1 MKILIIED
9 ERLIAESIKKGLEN
23 NRYIVDIAGTG
34 KEGYRLLAE
43 FEYDLVIL
51 DLMLPDVTGEDLC
64 SRLRREKNDVFIIML
79 TAKRDMENIIDGLN
93 MGADDYLTK
102 PFEFSELLA
111 RIRALLRRNLEEKI
125 NVLSD
130 AGITIY
136 LEEGKVISGDN
147 EVKLTKKEFM
157 ILEYLI
163 GNKNQL
169 ITRNQ
174 ILEHA
179 WDRNADIF
187 SNIVD
192 THIKNLRKKL
202 GRNGRVIESVY
213 GEGYRLNSAG

>member
-23 NRYIVDIAGTG
+23 NRYTVDTAGTG
-34 KEGYRLLAE
+34 REGYGLLTE

-51 DLMLPDVTGEDLC
+51 DLMLPDISGEDLC
-64 SRLRREKNDVFIIML
+64 RMLRKEKNNVFIIML
-79 TAKRDMENIIDGLN
+79 TAKRDMENIIEGLN
-93 MGADDYLTK
+93 IGADDYITK

-111 RIRALLRRNLEEKI
+111 RIRALLRRNSEEKI
-125 NVLSD
+125 NILSD
-130 AGITIY
+130 SGITIY

-163 GNKNQL
+163 RNRNQL
-169 ITRNQ
+169 ISRNQ
-174 ILEHA
+174 ILEHS
-179 WDRNADIF
+179 WDRNVDIF

-202 GRNGRVIESVY
+202 GRNGTAIESVY
-213 GEGYRLNSAG
+213 GGGYRFNSKR

>member
-9 ERLIAESIKKGLEN
+9 ERLIAEGIKKGHEN
-23 NRYIVDIAGTG
+23 NRYTVDIAGTG
-34 KEGYRLLAE
+34 REGYGLLTE

-51 DLMLPDVTGEDLC
+51 DLMLPDISGEDLC
-64 SRLRREKNDVFIIML
+64 RMLRKEKNNVFIIML

-93 MGADDYLTK
+93 IGADDYITK

-111 RIRALLRRNLEEKI
+111 RIRALLRRNSEEKI
-125 NVLSD
+125 NILSD
-130 AGITIY
+130 SGITIY

-163 GNKNQL
+163 RNRNQL
-169 ITRNQ
+169 ISRNQ
-174 ILEHA
+174 ILEHS
-179 WDRNADIF
+179 WDRNVDIF

-202 GRNGRVIESVY
+202 GRNGTAIESVY
-213 GEGYRLNSAG
+213 GEGYRFNSKK